1 MGGGQ
6 SMKQNTQKNEEQK
19 IRELI
24 NKKLDQAQALIAEA
38 KKLAQKINLLPKDR

>member
-1 MGGGQ
+1 
-6 SMKQNTQKNEEQK
+6 MKQNTQKTDEQK
-19 IRELI
+19 IKELI